1 MKIKEIKESDE
12 LPFCPVCGV
21 ALKFEGRVYSDK
33 QLEEHRSGGVTMI
46 PKAKAMRCPK
56 CYNLYRVDAGE

>member
-12 LPFCPVCGV
+12 LPFCLGCGI
-21 ALKFEGRVYSDK
+21 ALKSEGRVYSDK
-33 QLEEHRSGGVTMI
+33 QLEEHRSSGGTMI

-56 CYNLYRVDAGE
+56 CYKLYRVEAGV